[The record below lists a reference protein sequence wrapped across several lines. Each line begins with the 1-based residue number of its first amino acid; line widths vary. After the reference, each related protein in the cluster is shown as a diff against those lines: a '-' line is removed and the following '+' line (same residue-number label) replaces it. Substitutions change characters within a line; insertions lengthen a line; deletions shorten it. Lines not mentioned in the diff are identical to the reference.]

1 MCKVKA
7 AAPTVS
13 SDKVTVKKVHF
24 KNRINI
30 NIAGHPFGG
39 VKEQTADF
47 YSVKNYD

>member
-7 AAPTVS
+7 AVPTVS

-30 NIAGHPFGG
+30 NIVGHPLGG

-47 YSVKNYD
+47 YSVKIYD